1 MIPHR
6 IRAASLLVA
15 VAGLLAGTA
24 TAHAQTIPSPYRY
37 IETAHAVS
45 VFSGYLAT
53 DRGDEGFWPASGPL
67 IGAQYTGRFAA
78 PVAGVVR
85 LWAAPTER
93 GVFSRENASDP
104 ESDIVQ
110 LEETSAMV
118 VGGEVGLRLLLT
130 GPRTWH
136 SLAPFIEATGGMM
149 SVAGSRTEQERELPS
164 SQIIDYGPSFAVGVG
179 AGTDWFLTDRVSLN
193 LAARATFWRLK
204 TPEGLGPEGRE
215 DTSWTPNIGVA
226 IGAAY
231 HF

>member
-1 MIPHR
+1 MMAPR
-6 IRAASLLVA
+6 FRAKILLLA
-15 VAGLLAGTA
+15 AAALLAGTT
-24 TAHAQTIPSPYRY
+24 TAQAQTIPSPYRY

-45 VFSGYLAT
+45 IFSGYLAT
-53 DRGDEGFWPASGPL
+53 DRGEEGFWPASGPL

-85 LWAAPTER
+85 LWASPSER
-93 GVFSRENASDP
+93 AIFSRENASDP
-104 ESDIVQ
+104 ESEIVQ
-110 LEETSAMV
+110 LDETSATV

-130 GPRTWH
+130 GPRTWYK
-136 SLAPFIEATGGMM
+136 LAPFIEATGGMI
-149 SVAGSRTEQERELPS
+149 SVAGSRTEVERELPS

-179 AGTDWFLTDRVSLN
+179 AGTDWFLTDRISLN
-193 LAARATFWRLK
+193 LATRATFWRLK
-204 TPEGLGPEGRE
+204 TPEGLGPDGRE